1 MTSKLLE
8 LEGTWEEILSQ
19 ADQFAGHRVKVI
31 VFFDEEL
38 NPNPEDNFRQA
49 WKEIKQGKIKPID
62 QLWDGI
68 DAE

>member
-1 MTSKLLE
+1 MKSKLLE

-38 NPNPEDNFRQA
+38 QPNPEDNFRQA
-49 WKEIKQGKIKPID
+49 WKEIKEGKVKPID

-68 DAE
+68 DAK